1 MGVTGNHSPPIES
14 CPSSCTHRVR
24 PIESCSSSHAH
35 RVMLTESCSSS
46 HAHRVMFIES
56 CPSSHAHR
64 VMLIE
69 SCPSSHAHRV
79 IPRLVSTHASAACEF
94 LTCIL
99 HEYAHKANT
108 VCIIVIHVQR
118 QELSVFFAYKGREFS
133 QISGIRLHM
142 SSCGG
147 NQKSFAALAARVLTR
162 EEPGVAGFEGRARRG
177 GFHV

>member
-1 MGVTGNHSPPIES
+1 MRH
-14 CPSSCTHRVR
+14 
-24 PIESCSSSHAH
+24 
-35 RVMLTESCSSS
+35 
-46 HAHRVMFIES
+46 
-56 CPSSHAHR
+56 
-64 VMLIE
+64 
-69 SCPSSHAHRV
+69 
-79 IPRLVSTHASAACEF
+79 VSTHASTSCEF

-118 QELSVFFAYKGREFS
+118 QEFSVFLAYKRREFS

-177 GFHV
+177 GFQCLIFSISGDAARVNTCECRLRVSHMYTTRVCA